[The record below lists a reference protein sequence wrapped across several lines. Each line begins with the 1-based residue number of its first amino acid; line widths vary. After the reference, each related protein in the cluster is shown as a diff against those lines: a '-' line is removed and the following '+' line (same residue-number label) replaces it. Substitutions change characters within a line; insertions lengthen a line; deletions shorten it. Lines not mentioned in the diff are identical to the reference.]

1 MLAIFALAL
10 AAAAAPSASHCPG
23 STTPEIDACL
33 AGRFDKADAE
43 LNRYY
48 KAAIKR
54 LRDEREL
61 ASEQQLVQAERA
73 WVAYR
78 TSECGAVY
86 ENWIGGSIR
95 GSMALEC
102 QIRLTRMRT
111 YTIWRHWLTYMD
123 STPPL
128 LPRPDVDGVL
138 SPASE
143 T

>member
-10 AAAAAPSASHCPG
+10 GAAAVPGAGHCPG
-23 STTPEIDACL
+23 SSTQEVDACL
-33 AGRFDKADAE
+33 ASRFDEADAE

-48 KAAIKR
+48 QATIKR
-54 LRDEREL
+54 LREERET
-61 ASEQQLVQAERA
+61 ASEQMLVRAERS

-95 GSMALEC
+95 GSMALNC

-111 YTIWRHWLTYMD
+111 YTIWLHWLTYID
-123 STPPL
+123 STPPV
-128 LPRPDVDGVL
+128 LPRPNIESVL
-138 SPASE
+138 SPA
-143 T
+143 

>member
-1 MLAIFALAL
+1 MLAILALAI

-23 STTPEIDACL
+23 SSTAEIDACL
-33 AGRFDKADAE
+33 ADRFSKADAE

-48 KAAIKR
+48 QAAIKR
-54 LRDEREL
+54 LRNEREI
-61 ASEQQLVQAERA
+61 ASEKMLVRAERS

-95 GSMALEC
+95 GSMALNC
-102 QIRLTRMRT
+102 QTQLTHMRT

-128 LPRPDVDGVL
+128 LPRPDVESVL
-138 SPASE
+138 SVR
-143 T
+143 

>member
-10 AAAAAPSASHCPG
+10 GAAAVPGAGHCPG
-23 STTPEIDACL
+23 SSTQEIDACL
-33 AGRFDKADAE
+33 ASRFDEADAE

-48 KAAIKR
+48 QAAIKR
-54 LRDEREL
+54 LRDERET
-61 ASEQQLVQAERA
+61 ASEQMLVRAERS

-95 GSMALEC
+95 GSMALNC

-111 YTIWRHWLTYMD
+111 YTIWLHWLTYID
-123 STPPL
+123 STPPI
-128 LPRPDVDGVL
+128 LPRPNIESVL
-138 SPASE
+138 SPA
-143 T
+143 

>member
-1 MLAIFALAL
+1 MLAILALAI
-10 AAAAAPSASHCPG
+10 AAAAAPSVSHCPG
-23 STTPEIDACL
+23 SSTAEIDACL
-33 AGRFDKADAE
+33 ADRFSKADAE

-48 KAAIKR
+48 QAAI
-54 LRDEREL
+54 
-61 ASEQQLVQAERA
+61 ASEQMLVRAERS

-95 GSMALEC
+95 GSMALNC
-102 QIRLTRMRT
+102 QTQLTHMRT

-128 LPRPDVDGVL
+128 LPRPDIESVL
-138 SPASE
+138 SVR
-143 T
+143 

>member
-10 AAAAAPSASHCPG
+10 GAAAVPGAGRCPG
-23 STTPEIDACL
+23 SSTREIDACL
-33 AGRFDKADAE
+33 AGRFDEADAE

-48 KAAIKR
+48 QAAIKR
-54 LRDEREL
+54 LREEREF
-61 ASEQQLVQAERA
+61 ASEQMLVRAERS

-95 GSMALEC
+95 GSMALNC

-111 YTIWRHWLTYMD
+111 YTIWLHWLTYID
-123 STPPL
+123 STPPI
-128 LPRPDVDGVL
+128 LPRPNIESVL
-138 SPASE
+138 SPA
-143 T
+143 

>member
-1 MLAIFALAL
+1 MLALLALAL
-10 AAAAAPSASHCPG
+10 AAAAAPSASNCPG
-23 STTPEIDACL
+23 SSTLEIDACL
-33 AGRFDKADAE
+33 AGRFEKADAE

-48 KAAIKR
+48 KAAIER
-54 LRDEREL
+54 LREEREL
-61 ASEQQLVQAERA
+61 TSEQKLVQAERS

-95 GSMALEC
+95 GSMALNC

-111 YTIWRHWLTYMD
+111 YTIWLDWLTYVD

-128 LPRPDVDGVL
+128 LPRPDIESVL
-138 SPASE
+138 SPA
-143 T
+143 

>member
-10 AAAAAPSASHCPG
+10 GAAAVPGAGHCPG
-23 STTPEIDACL
+23 SSTQEVDACL
-33 AGRFDKADAE
+33 ASRFDEADAE

-48 KAAIKR
+48 QAAIKR
-54 LRDEREL
+54 LREERET
-61 ASEQQLVQAERA
+61 ASEQMLVRAERS

-95 GSMALEC
+95 GSMALNC

-111 YTIWRHWLTYMD
+111 YTIWLHWLTYID
-123 STPPL
+123 STPPI
-128 LPRPDVDGVL
+128 LPRPNIESVL
-138 SPASE
+138 SPA
-143 T
+143 

>member
-1 MLAIFALAL
+1 MLAILTLAL
-10 AAAAAPSASHCPG
+10 AAAAASNASHCPG
-23 STTPEIDACL
+23 SSTPEIDACL
-33 AGRFDKADAE
+33 AGRFANADAE

-54 LRDEREL
+54 LREERERT
-61 ASEQQLVQAERA
+61 SKQKLVQAERS

-95 GSMALEC
+95 GSMALDC

-111 YTIWRHWLTYMD
+111 YSIWRHWLTYMD

-128 LPRPDVDGVL
+128 LPRPDIESVL
-138 SPASE
+138 SVR
-143 T
+143 